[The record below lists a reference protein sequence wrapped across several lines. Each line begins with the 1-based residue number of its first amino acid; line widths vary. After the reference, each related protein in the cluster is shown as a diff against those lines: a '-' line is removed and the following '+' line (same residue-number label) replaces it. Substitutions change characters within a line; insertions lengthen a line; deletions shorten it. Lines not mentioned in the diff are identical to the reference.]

1 MKLKAYCI
9 ACQVAVVACEQNRT
23 HTVTVVC
30 VTKTGPVL
38 VFREGVKKPS
48 CMENPFIFCRHLP
61 FSSFSMAGG
70 SIVMAQTDVSLYV
83 Q

>member
-9 ACQVAVVACEQNRT
+9 ACQVAVVACDQNRT

-38 VFREGVKKPS
+38 VFREGVKKTLLNGKFHS
-48 CMENPFIFCRHLP
+48 FFVATFPF
-61 FSSFSMAGG
+61 
-70 SIVMAQTDVSLYV
+70 
-83 Q
+83 

>member
-48 CMENPFIFCRHLP
+48 
-61 FSSFSMAGG
+61 
-70 SIVMAQTDVSLYV
+70 
-83 Q
+83 